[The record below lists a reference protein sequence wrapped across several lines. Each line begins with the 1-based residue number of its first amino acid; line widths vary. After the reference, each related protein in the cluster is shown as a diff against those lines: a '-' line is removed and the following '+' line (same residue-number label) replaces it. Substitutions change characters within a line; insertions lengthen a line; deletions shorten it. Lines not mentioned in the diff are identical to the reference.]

1 MTGEPTSDAPETGSE
16 PSPGADPA
24 IPQVPEPAD
33 LPPVPEDADD
43 TRGHHLRRLLRHP
56 VTLIVG
62 AIVVA
67 IAFAAGL
74 VAAGAAIGAAA
85 AGVAILLTL
94 LVVWL
99 LASGKAQDDFYRAY
113 GEGRGLTR
121 ISGKSDLP
129 PVTPL
134 LRKGDRRYAQQRFNG
149 VLPGGVDGSLCL
161 YTYEEENARLR
172 RQRADHLR
180 QLHAGDDAATGT
192 TPFMQ
197 ELFCQ
202 RRFGFRFMDSMED
215 VFRKRQRVEHESE
228 AVDKKF
234 EIFMGPGDDLN
245 RARQILSPTFLVW
258 LENHSPEAYAFELVG
273 GSLVCNVKGHK
284 KSASELDILCTASA
298 AVARRLQEEATEL
311 SGTCRHRTRP
321 SPSQNGSA
329 SVLEGGDRPV
339 GRGRPQRLHV
349 VLARGDAHDA
359 DPGAVPRL
367 DVARGVAD
375 RDRAGPVERVAR
387 DPGRAVE
394 RLAADV
400 DARVRVRAVAA
411 EAEVAVQVGPGELRV
426 RGGLGV
432 AGDQPDQPI
441 LVGQPAEEVGHP
453 RHHPVPRRVLDLL
466 AEVALSQRH
475 ELRHLVAHRLAAERP
490 AKALEA
496 DLGVGDALARVVGDV
511 DRDVVEL
518 EERPVPGAVRG
529 AAGVD
534 QGPIDVEEQG
544 WDPRVSHGSGAHGS
558 GGSARWWSC
567 RGRARRRPGARG

>member
-1 MTGEPTSDAPETGSE
+1 VTGQPTSDGSETGRV

-24 IPQVPEPAD
+24 IQQVPEPAD

-74 VAAGAAIGAAA
+74 VAAGAAIGGAA

-113 GEGRGLTR
+113 GEGRRLTR

-129 PVTPL
+129 PLTPL

-161 YTYEEENARLR
+161 YTYEEETRDSDGNEQTTYVNYTLVMT
-172 RQRADHLR
+172 
-180 QLHAGDDAATGT
+180 QLPET
-192 TPFMQ
+192 TPFME

-234 EIFMGPGDDLN
+234 EIFMGPSDDLN

-284 KSASELDILCTASA
+284 KSASELDTLCTASA

-311 SGTCRHRTRP
+311 SGTP
-321 SPSQNGSA
+321 APDA
-329 SVLEGGDRPV
+329 S
-339 GRGRPQRLHV
+339 
-349 VLARGDAHDA
+349 
-359 DPGAVPRL
+359 
-367 DVARGVAD
+367 
-375 RDRAGPVERVAR
+375 
-387 DPGRAVE
+387 
-394 RLAADV
+394 
-400 DARVRVRAVAA
+400 
-411 EAEVAVQVGPGELRV
+411 
-426 RGGLGV
+426 
-432 AGDQPDQPI
+432 
-441 LVGQPAEEVGHP
+441 
-453 RHHPVPRRVLDLL
+453 
-466 AEVALSQRH
+466 
-475 ELRHLVAHRLAAERP
+475 
-490 AKALEA
+490 
-496 DLGVGDALARVVGDV
+496 
-511 DRDVVEL
+511 
-518 EERPVPGAVRG
+518 
-529 AAGVD
+529 
-534 QGPIDVEEQG
+534 
-544 WDPRVSHGSGAHGS
+544 
-558 GGSARWWSC
+558 
-567 RGRARRRPGARG
+567 

>member
-1 MTGEPTSDAPETGSE
+1 VTREPTSDVSETGRV

-74 VAAGAAIGAAA
+74 LAAGAAIGAAA
-85 AGVAILLTL
+85 ASVTILLTL

-129 PVTPL
+129 PLTPL
-134 LRKGDRRYAQQRFNG
+134 LQEGDRRYAQQRFNG

-161 YTYEEENARLR
+161 YTYEEETRDSDGNEQTTYVNYTLVMT
-172 RQRADHLR
+172 
-180 QLHAGDDAATGT
+180 QLPET
-192 TPFMQ
+192 TFMQ

-234 EIFMGPGDDLN
+234 EIFMGASDDLN

-284 KSASELDILCTASA
+284 KSASELDTLCTASA
-298 AVARRLQEEATEL
+298 AVGRRLQEEATEL
-311 SGTCRHRTRP
+311 SGTP
-321 SPSQNGSA
+321 APDA
-329 SVLEGGDRPV
+329 S
-339 GRGRPQRLHV
+339 
-349 VLARGDAHDA
+349 
-359 DPGAVPRL
+359 
-367 DVARGVAD
+367 
-375 RDRAGPVERVAR
+375 
-387 DPGRAVE
+387 
-394 RLAADV
+394 
-400 DARVRVRAVAA
+400 
-411 EAEVAVQVGPGELRV
+411 
-426 RGGLGV
+426 
-432 AGDQPDQPI
+432 
-441 LVGQPAEEVGHP
+441 
-453 RHHPVPRRVLDLL
+453 
-466 AEVALSQRH
+466 
-475 ELRHLVAHRLAAERP
+475 
-490 AKALEA
+490 
-496 DLGVGDALARVVGDV
+496 
-511 DRDVVEL
+511 
-518 EERPVPGAVRG
+518 
-529 AAGVD
+529 
-534 QGPIDVEEQG
+534 
-544 WDPRVSHGSGAHGS
+544 
-558 GGSARWWSC
+558 
-567 RGRARRRPGARG
+567 